1 MAHAFITQA
10 AAIWHAQ
17 LARHPK
23 RTALVAG
30 LILPL
35 SFAPFFLLPVFYLS
49 YAAIFQLLLAAP
61 LSLRRAFVLGWLFGF
76 GQFFTGLIWMGEA
89 FLVEAEDFLWALP
102 FAITLLPAGL
112 ALFPG
117 VAALAARYAMQLAPS
132 RMALSRMAAALALVL
147 AFGVAA
153 YLRATVLT
161 GLPWNLP
168 AMGWASWLYL
178 AQPVAFIGV
187 HGLGVLA
194 LLSAALLALA
204 RRRMVWLGL
213 ALPLAVMV
221 FSAWHIHSAPQPAA
235 AAPHAGMKIIL
246 IQPHI
251 AQREKWQADKRDAH
265 IDKIFRLTR
274 LAHRQSPE
282 AQLVVWPETA
292 VPALIDEGSGFAD
305 RWRALFD
312 RHAAPPP
319 YLVTGAVRRES
330 DALGHVSFYNSAF
343 LWSGDGLILDR
354 SDKHH
359 LVPFGEY
366 LPLQNWLEAIGLQQL
381 TRLRGGYA
389 SGPPQARLRAA
400 RLPLLAPL
408 ICYEA
413 IFPHLS
419 GGAPRPAVLL
429 NLTNDGWFGRSIGP
443 HQHLAQA
450 RLRAIEQGVPL
461 LRSANTGISAGYDG
475 RGRLLDKLG
484 LGETGSLALT
494 LPAAL
499 PETFYA
505 RFGDIGFAGLCGFLL
520 MGVIYF
526 RRQKLL
532 PSAQG

>member
-1 MAHAFITQA
+1 MAHALITRSA
-10 AAIWHAQ
+10 ALWQAQ
-17 LARHPK
+17 LTHHPR
-23 RTALVAG
+23 RTALLAG

-49 YAAIFQLLLAAP
+49 YAAFFHLLLKTP
-61 LSLRRAFVLGWLFGF
+61 VTPRRAFVLGWLFGF

-102 FAITLLPAGL
+102 FAVTLLPAGL
-112 ALFPG
+112 ALFPAI
-117 VAALAARYAMQLAPS
+117 AALAMTAVAR
-132 RMALSRMAAALALVL
+132 RVALSRLSAMLGLVLALAL
-147 AFGVAA
+147 AA
-153 YLRATVLT
+153 YLRSTVLT

-168 AMGWASWLYL
+168 AMGWAGWLYL

-187 HGLGVLA
+187 HGLGLLA
-194 LLSAALLALA
+194 LLSAALPVLAT
-204 RRRMVWLGL
+204 RRSVWLAL

-221 FSAWHIHSAPQPAA
+221 FSAWHIQAAQPPVAQPPAA
-235 AAPHAGMKIIL
+235 MKVIL

-274 LAHRQSPE
+274 LAHGESPE
-282 AQLVVWPETA
+282 AQLIVWPETA

-312 RHAAPPP
+312 RQVGAPP
-319 YLVTGAVRRES
+319 YLVTGAVRRAIGPQG
-330 DALGHVSFYNSAF
+330 DVSFYNSAF

-366 LPLQNWLEAIGLQQL
+366 LPLQRWLEAIGLQQL

-389 SGPPQARLRAA
+389 HGPAHARLTAA

-413 IFPHLS
+413 IFPALS

-475 RGRLLDKLG
+475 RGRLLDKLP
-484 LGETGSLALT
+484 LGVTGSLALS
-494 LPAAL
+494 LPPPL
-499 PETFYA
+499 PPTFYA
-505 RFGDIGFAGLCGFLL
+505 RFGNVGFGGLCILL
-520 MGVIYF
+520 LLGVIYF
-526 RRQKLL
+526 RRQKRL
-532 PSAQG
+532 PSAQA